1 MIGPERRGDV
11 IEAGV
16 AYLAPHAARV
26 HEDPEPEAEHIPTFL
41 FVIPGDHPW
50 TDRRIMKVREPE
62 WQRSWAVQIGR
73 NVAFLPLAGDTTL
86 YERLSGETRN
96 GQEPTKIT
104 FNESCEWPSSPSFG
118 LRPGSES

>member
-62 WQRSWAVQIGR
+62 WQRSWGYCQLKLILGSSMKSPKTATRFPDSAAKISCAR
-73 NVAFLPLAGDTTL
+73 SAF
-86 YERLSGETRN
+86 TR
-96 GQEPTKIT
+96 
-104 FNESCEWPSSPSFG
+104 SSPSAFQTWM
-118 LRPGSES
+118 RVM